1 MGHKKH
7 CGNHHKKQFFSSVKV
22 GIKGQIVIPNEV
34 RTMFDIK
41 PGDTLILVAKED
53 HGIGIVKDSMM
64 YNFTLNVLEKFGM
77 AEKQGG
83 IDDPDAVGD
92 GLDKQE

>member
-1 MGHKKH
+1 MRHKKH
-7 CGNHHKKQFFSSVKV
+7 FGNHKKHYFSSVRV

-41 PGDTLILVAKED
+41 PGDTLILVAEEE

-64 YNFTLNVLEKFGM
+64 HKFTLNVLEKFGM
-77 AEKQGG
+77 TG
-83 IDDPDAVGD
+83 
-92 GLDKQE
+92 KQENVDEPDEE

>member
-7 CGNHHKKQFFSSVKV
+7 FENHKKKHFFSSVKV

-41 PGDTLILVAKED
+41 PGDTLILVAEED

-64 YNFTLNVLEKFGM
+64 YNFTLNLMEKFGM
-77 AEKQGG
+77 ASKPEKM
-83 IDDPDAVGD
+83 DDPGD
-92 GLDKQE
+92 EPST